1 MGRKWGEGSK
11 VKGRE
16 GRRKEVMGRRGGK
29 GSKEE
34 EGEGRGKEGKKGWV
48 GEERM

>member
-1 MGRKWGEGSK
+1 
-11 VKGRE
+11 
-16 GRRKEVMGRRGGK
+16 MGRRGGK